1 MDGFGLS
8 RETAMPVPVSAD
20 TGVMAIGESSAMQA
34 SVADVALPAVPGD
47 TQVAPPESTAVLFMM
62 LAEERTDAA
71 STSVRPVAPEIP
83 KGWDGASPPLPGWTW
98 RGTGPVGSNEG
109 GWVPPKGSPRDGESI
124 HKDTT
129 PHDIGDHVDWTD
141 RHKNKWK
148 WVEDTGKW
156 HPAEGNNP
164 NRPTPIFPEGTL
176 VPSDENPTP
185 STENEPTGNPMP
197 KRQQPLIPFGPFPAM
212 PKPPAAPVPIPGFG
226 IPLFIIP
233 IWPKPQD
240 LIPGYYKGAPSMDFT

>member
-1 MDGFGLS
+1 MDRTTSTPLMTMGNAPMCSNRTRRAVRRSSKPSRTCVHFEVERLESRFAMDGFGLS
-8 RETAMPVPVSAD
+8 WEAAMPVPVSAD

-34 SVADVALPAVPGD
+34 SVADVALRAVALPAVPGD

-62 LAEERTDAA
+62 LAGERTDAA
-71 STSVRPVAPEIP
+71 STSVRPVAPDIP

-141 RHKNKWK
+141 R
-148 WVEDTGKW
+148 
-156 HPAEGNNP
+156 
-164 NRPTPIFPEGTL
+164 
-176 VPSDENPTP
+176 
-185 STENEPTGNPMP
+185 
-197 KRQQPLIPFGPFPAM
+197 
-212 PKPPAAPVPIPGFG
+212 
-226 IPLFIIP
+226 P